1 VWNIGSRRELHPTR
15 LDEHSHKIFVWM
27 EPDHV
32 GDDGQKIIWA
42 ADLEPSSPF
51 RLRPPVTTPPLSFT
65 AFRLPACRLSR
76 V

>member
-1 VWNIGSRRELHPTR
+1 
-15 LDEHSHKIFVWM
+15 M

-42 ADLEPSSPF
+42 ADLEPSSPT
-51 RLRPPVTTPPLSFT
+51 RLRPPVATPPLSFT
-65 AFRLPACRLSR
+65 AFRLSACRLSACRLSR